1 MSPKMRSAIQAVVGV
16 AATLLLGTACGDD
29 KSTASEATSAV
40 VAGKPL
46 DIAFRAL
53 ASPTSGNN
61 KIEALVKQADGAPV
75 TDATVSVT
83 FRMPAMPAMNMPEMH
98 TTAPL
103 TSQGDGRYT
112 GTGELMMAGSWN
124 VTVNVSR
131 GGEQLGS
138 ARFTL
143 LAK

>member
-1 MSPKMRSAIQAVVGV
+1 MSSRVRSAIQAVVGV

-29 KSTASEATSAV
+29 KSPAAEAKPAV
-40 VAGKPL
+40 VAGQPL
-46 DIAFRAL
+46 DIAFRTL
-53 ASPTSGNN
+53 ASPTSGTN
-61 KIEALVKQADGAPV
+61 KIEAVVKQADGTPV

-103 TSQGDGRYT
+103 THQGDGRYT
-112 GTGELMMAGSWN
+112 GTGELMMAGTWN
-124 VTVNVSR
+124 VTVTVSR
-131 GGEQLGS
+131 DGAQLGS
-138 ARFTL
+138 SRLTL

>member
-1 MSPKMRSAIQAVVGV
+1 MSFRVRSAIQAVAGV
-16 AATLLLGTACGDD
+16 AAALLLGTACGDD
-29 KSTASEATSAV
+29 KSAATEAKSAV

-46 DIAFRAL
+46 EITFRTL
-53 ASPTSGNN
+53 AAPTSGNN
-61 KIEALVKQADGAPV
+61 KVEAVVKQADGAPV

-83 FRMPAMPAMNMPEMH
+83 FRMPPMPAMNMPEMH

-103 TSQGDGRYT
+103 THQGDGRYT

-131 GGEQLGS
+131 AGAQLGS